1 MLSKAE
7 EHTWGVNC
15 SPKPGGLQHVEFE
28 VLVGEGEEH
37 IIRRLNREKR
47 CGQVERVDEE
57 HYRFSADVF
66 DASEM
71 IPWIRTFICRITRMN
86 FSDRSTENKLKEDIE
101 RMYDIYGLKGGGEE

>member
-1 MLSKAE
+1 
-7 EHTWGVNC
+7 
-15 SPKPGGLQHVEFE
+15 VEFE